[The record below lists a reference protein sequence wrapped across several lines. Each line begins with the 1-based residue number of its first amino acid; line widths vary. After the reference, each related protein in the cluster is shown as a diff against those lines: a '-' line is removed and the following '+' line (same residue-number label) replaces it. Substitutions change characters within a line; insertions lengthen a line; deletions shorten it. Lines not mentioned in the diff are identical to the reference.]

1 MTHLIV
7 WLVLQDASGRVLL
20 GRRSGTTVADGLWN
34 LPGGAVEPGEGLA
47 EATLR
52 EAREEVGVVVAPSGL
67 RPLGV
72 SRYDV
77 RGLHGPVR
85 GVDFL
90 FLADV
95 WEGVPAPLEKTSEV
109 GWFAPDALPPDS
121 LPWLP
126 GILAAHLRR
135 GAWLSEQ
142 LDGVEGVRVFPA
154 G

>member
-7 WLVLQDASGRVLL
+7 WLVVRDSSGRVLL
-20 GRRSGTTVADGLWN
+20 GRRSGTTFADGLWN

-47 EATLR
+47 QAAVR
-52 EAREEVGVVVAPSGL
+52 EVWEEVGVRVEPGAL
-67 RPLGV
+67 RTLGV

-77 RGLHGPVR
+77 RGLHGPVQ

-95 WEGVPAPLEKTSEV
+95 WEGEPTPLEKTSEI
-109 GWFAPDALPPDS
+109 GWFPPDALPADS

-126 GILAAHLRR
+126 GVLTAHLR

-142 LDGVEGVRVFPA
+142 LDGPEGLRVFPK